1 MPTLPTLPFEPTLA
15 RAMLYCI
22 FLKKDHEIFASA
34 PLLLV
39 FMKQEEQEAII
50 VKAKQRDEIRYIYCR
65 SNLQTVHHKVALTRD
80 HHVRETADVYDLPAR
95 LISLLNS
102 KLTHG
107 G

>member
-1 MPTLPTLPFEPTLA
+1 
-15 RAMLYCI
+15 
-22 FLKKDHEIFASA
+22 
-34 PLLLV
+34 
-39 FMKQEEQEAII
+39 
-50 VKAKQRDEIRYIYCR
+50 
-65 SNLQTVHHKVALTRD
+65 LQTVHHKVALTRD